1 VQALCRQLGA
11 LAPLPSLV
19 HQLVHIVLTATR
31 EADAG
36 PAGGGAAATVA
47 PRPPQPPAGAV
58 GGGASVAEGGAAR
71 VVVEAVGG
79 AALPRAEALWVL
91 DQVLLGAAAAEGGAG
106 EAVGT
111 AEAEAEVEAEASGEA
126 AEEEEA
132 EAEEGEAGEAEVEEV
147 EEVKEGAQG
156 RARSDSAATGAEAAV
171 PAAETAAAA
180 AHVVRLGE
188 AEQAARAEAALMLLG
203 ELLRPGV
210 WHGASVWRGGDGVAA
225 RRSAL
230 LERELLLQ
238 VTASAAALLHRP
250 EDAQVAMRLSL
261 FPMLEHLGDEAT
273 LLSSAAELSL
283 CRLCRGAAH
292 DAPLG
297 SVREL
302 LRRNGD
308 YLLDAIAHRLRRA
321 AWHPHTPQ
329 VVQAVLEYAG
339 AETLPLMTDIAHELL
354 TLLDDAVD
362 ASGGAA
368 HLGLLGGVQAPAE
381 PPALLPCLRATH
393 ALVLAAR
400 DLGTL
405 ETSGVAASAA
415 GATGAAG
422 AGAKPAE
429 AKHAKVASGAA
440 AVTGAEEG
448 EEEGEEEDEE
458 AGEGEDEEAGLA
470 GFFDGLLRSAE
481 DDEGVAPPEGLGKG
495 KAAEWG
501 AKESFK
507 LPEAEEDA
515 ESRAAREE
523 AEAQAAAMAR
533 AEDEEAEE
541 RRNTPPLGPALVLQ
555 VVGRAEVLLLSGSAA
570 ATHMLLGTLH
580 EAIYILAPW
589 PRTLLPALHRLWPSL
604 FELIG
609 GTDLAVAA
617 RAAALLRAAV
627 RRLGG
632 EISARSLRDAL
643 PPLLEALRRHGA
655 PPAAPLPSTAPP
667 PPAAA
672 VPSPLSPAPQPPLS
686 LAHRLVRSVL
696 HALHALCGVPR
707 ALRPEALRLLRAA
720 TPLLS
725 CRQPAALQRGALRL
739 SRRVVCLNR
748 DAAWLHWVR
757 ATPPP
762 HWGRPPPGVERPA
775 ADCLPACP
783 APAADYAQNARL
795 LLEAVRARDA
805 ELVRRALEAEP
816 AV

>member
-1 VQALCRQLGA
+1 MQALCRQLGA

-36 PAGGGAAATVA
+36 PAGGGAAAAVA

-58 GGGASVAEGGAAR
+58 GGGAAVAEGGAAR

-91 DQVLLGAAAAEGGAG
+91 DQVLLGAAEAEGGAG
-106 EAVGT
+106 EAAEAAEAV
-111 AEAEAEVEAEASGEA
+111 AEAEAEA
-126 AEEEEA
+126 AEKA
-132 EAEEGEAGEAEVEEV
+132 EAEEE
-147 EEVKEGAQG
+147 
-156 RARSDSAATGAEAAV
+156 AEAAV
-171 PAAETAAAA
+171 PAAETATAAA
-180 AHVVRLGE
+180 PVVALGE

-368 HLGLLGGVQAPAE
+368 HLGLLGGVHAPAE

-400 DLGTL
+400 DLGAL
-405 ETSGVAASAA
+405 ETSGGAASATGAA
-415 GATGAAG
+415 GTAGAAG
-422 AGAKPAE
+422 AGAKPSE
-429 AKHAKVASGAA
+429 AKHARVASGVA

-448 EEEGEEEDEE
+448 GEEGEEEGEE

-501 AKESFK
+501 AKEAFK
-507 LPEAEEDA
+507 LPEAEEEA

-523 AEAQAAAMAR
+523 AEAQAQAMAR
-533 AEDEEAEE
+533 AEEEEAEE

-570 ATHMLLGTLH
+570 ATHMLLSTLH

-627 RRLGG
+627 RRLGS
-632 EISARSLRDAL
+632 EISARTLRDAL

-655 PPAAPLPSTAPP
+655 PPAAPPPSAAPP
-667 PPAAA
+667 PPAIAA
-672 VPSPLSPAPQPPLS
+672 PSSLSPAPQPPLS
-686 LAHRLVRSVL
+686 LAQRLVRSVL

-757 ATPPP
+757 AMPPP

-783 APAADYAQNARL
+783 APAADYAHNARL